1 MATNNQMTLHTLPG
15 CTQPKGVN
23 QTGSTIHTDCD
34 STSQGSTGCSV
45 NDTNPASYGA
55 PFANA
60 GGGVW
65 VTEFIETGTKV
76 WFFSVSPS
84 GVEVTFDWRL
94 S

>member
-15 CTQPKGVN
+15 CTQPTGVN
-23 QTGSTIHTDCD
+23 QTGETIHTDCD
-34 STSQGSTGCSV
+34 STLHGSTGCSV

-76 WFFSVSPS
+76 WFFSVSLS
-84 GVEVTFDWRL
+84 VVEMTFDRRL

>member
-15 CTQPKGVN
+15 CTQPKDVI
-23 QTGSTIHTDCD
+23 QTGRTNHTDCD
-34 STSQGSTGCSV
+34 STSQGSTGCNV
-45 NDTNPASYGA
+45 IDTDPASYGA

-65 VTEFIETGTKV
+65 VTEFTETGTKI

-84 GVEVTFDWRL
+84 GVEMAFDRHL

>member
-15 CTQPKGVN
+15 CTQPKDVI
-23 QTGSTIHTDCD
+23 QTGRTNHTDCD
-34 STSQGSTGCSV
+34 STSQGSTGCNV
-45 NDTNPASYGA
+45 IDIDPASYGA

-65 VTEFIETGTKV
+65 VTEFTETGTKI

-84 GVEVTFDWRL
+84 GVEMAFDRRL